1 MNDLH
6 LDLNENSNISKVK
19 RWILTSFGIAFCI
32 IGILKLAFNEV
43 TISQII
49 SSFFNF
55 LLGFF
60 FIILGNPKIFK
71 WTKCFMTITNSDI
84 DYKLSEIHRK
94 RNIKWDSVKSL
105 VVDFNKIYFNLENR
119 TIKLNLAF
127 VLYPKSKMIKQSIL
141 EFGKEK
147 GIEIVTIDKTELDG

>member
-1 MNDLH
+1 MNDFH
-6 LDLNENSNISKVK
+6 FDLNENIKNSKGLRRV
-19 RWILTSFGIAFCI
+19 ITCGGIALCI
-32 IGILKLAFNEV
+32 IGILKFAFNEV

-49 SSFFNF
+49 LSSLDL

-84 DYKLSEIHRK
+84 DYKLWEIQRK

-105 VVDFNKIYFNLENR
+105 TVDFDKIYFNLDNK

-127 VLYPKSKMIKQSIL
+127 VLYPKSKIIKQSIL

-147 GIEIVTIDKTELDG
+147 GIEIVTIDKK

>member
-6 LDLNENSNISKVK
+6 LDLNENSNISKVN
-19 RWILTSFGIAFCI
+19 RWVLTCGGIALCI
-32 IGILKLAFNEV
+32 IGILKFAFNEV

-49 SSFFNF
+49 SSFFDL

-71 WTKCFMTITNSDI
+71 WTKCYMTITNSDI

-105 VVDFNKIYFNLENR
+105 AVDSNKIYFNLDNK

-127 VLYPKSKMIKQSIL
+127 VLYPNAKIIKQSIL
-141 EFGKEK
+141 DFGKEK
-147 GIEIVTIDKTELDG
+147 GIEIVTRDKN

>member
-6 LDLNENSNISKVK
+6 LDLNENIKNSKGLRRV
-19 RWILTSFGIAFCI
+19 ITCVGIAFCI
-32 IGILKLAFNEV
+32 MGILTLALNTV
-43 TISQII
+43 TIFQII
-49 SSFFNF
+49 SSSLDL

-60 FIILGNPKIFK
+60 FISEGNPKIFK

-84 DYKLSEIHRK
+84 DYKLSEFHRK
-94 RNIKWDSVKSL
+94 RNIKWNSVKSL
-105 VVDFNKIYFNLENR
+105 SVDSNKIYFNLDNK

-127 VLYPKSKMIKQSIL
+127 VLYPNAKMIKQSIL

-147 GIEIVTIDKTELDG
+147 GIEIVTKDKN

>member
-19 RWILTSFGIAFCI
+19 RWVLTCFGIAFCI
-32 IGILKLAFNEV
+32 IGILKFAFNEV
-43 TISQII
+43 TISQVIL
-49 SSFFNF
+49 SSLDL

-60 FIILGNPKIFK
+60 FIILGNPKVFK
-71 WTKCFMTITNSDI
+71 WTKCYMTITNSDI
-84 DYKLSEIHRK
+84 DYKLSEIHQK

-105 VVDFNKIYFNLENR
+105 TVDFDKIYFNLDNK

-147 GIEIVTIDKTELDG
+147 GIEIVTIDKK